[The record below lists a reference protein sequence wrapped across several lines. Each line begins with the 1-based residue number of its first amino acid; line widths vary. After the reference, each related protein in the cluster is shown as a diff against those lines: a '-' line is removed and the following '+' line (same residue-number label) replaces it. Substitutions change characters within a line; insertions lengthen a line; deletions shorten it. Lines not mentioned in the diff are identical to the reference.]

1 MSRSGVPLRIFVT
14 GAGGQLGQVL
24 LRELRRGGHEVA
36 ALTRAA
42 LDLTQREQVLE
53 RLVKLRPQA
62 IVNTSAF
69 GVEASEEDPKTAL
82 AVNAFAVRT
91 LAEAC
96 RSADATLLHFS
107 SDFVFDGTA
116 TSPYR
121 ETDRP
126 NPGSVYGATK
136 LLGEW
141 YAEWGAAALRPA
153 RREPLRKPRRPEH
166 DRPDV
171 RGHPRGA
178 HRERVLRPHGLP
190 RLHDRR
196 RGRDPAPPRGKAAS
210 GVYHCVNAG
219 FTTWHELAVELTRQI
234 GSPSSVVP
242 VSADDL
248 ASKVSRP
255 KFAALS
261 NEKLA
266 NLGIELPSW
275 QNALGRAL
283 AAPLP
288 TATPIPPSGIRPTS
302 SRG

>member
-14 GAGGQLGQVL
+14 GAGGQLGQTVV
-24 LRELRRGGHEVA
+24 RELRRGGHEVA

-69 GVEASEEDPKTAL
+69 GVEESEGDPKTAL

-96 RSADATLLHFS
+96 RSADATLVHFS
-107 SDFVFDGTA
+107 SDFVFDGAT

-141 YAEWGAAALRPA
+141 YAAGAPRYFVLRVESLFGNPEGRSTIDRMCADIRAGRTVSAFYDRTVSPAYMVDVAAAT
-153 RREPLRKPRRPEH
+153 RRLLES
-166 DRPDV
+166 
-171 RGHPRGA
+171 
-178 HRERVLRPHGLP
+178 
-190 RLHDRR
+190 
-196 RGRDPAPPRGKAAS
+196 KAAS

-219 FTTWHELAVELTRQI
+219 FTTWHELAMELTRQI
-234 GSPSSVVP
+234 GSPSGVVP
-242 VSADDL
+242 VSADGL
-248 ASKVSRP
+248 ASKVFRP

-275 QNALGRAL
+275 QNALSRAL

-288 TATPIPPSGIRPTS
+288 TATPMPPSGIRPMN

>member
-1 MSRSGVPLRIFVT
+1 MSRWAVPLRILVT
-14 GAGGQLGQVL
+14 GAGGQLGLNVV
-24 LRELRRGGHEVA
+24 RELRRGGHEVA

-42 LDLTQREQVLE
+42 LDLTQREPVLE
-53 RLVKLRPQA
+53 RLSKLRPQA

-69 GVEASEEDPKTAL
+69 GVEQSEEDPKSAL

-96 RSADATLLHFS
+96 RNAGATLVHFS

-126 NPGSVYGATK
+126 NPGNVYGATK

-141 YAEWGAAALRPA
+141 YAAGAPRHFVLRV
-153 RREPLRKPRRPEH
+153 ESLFGNPEG
-166 DRPDV
+166 RSTIVRMCVDV
-171 RGHPRGA
+171 RAGRAVSAFYDRTVSPAYMVDVAAVTR
-178 HRERVLRPHGLP
+178 
-190 RLHDRR
+190 RLLE
-196 RGRDPAPPRGKAAS
+196 GKAAS

-219 FTTWHELAVELTRQI
+219 FTTWHELALELTRQI
-234 GSPSSVVP
+234 GSPSSVAP
-242 VSADDL
+242 VSADSL
-248 ASKVSRP
+248 ASKVFRP

-275 QNALGRAL
+275 QNALARAL
-283 AAPLP
+283 AAPP
-288 TATPIPPSGIRPTS
+288 PSATPIPTSGIRPTS

>member
-1 MSRSGVPLRIFVT
+1 MRIIVT

-24 LRELRRGGHEVA
+24 AREFRRGGHEVA
-36 ALTRAA
+36 AMTRAA
-42 LDLTQREQVLE
+42 LDLTQRVQVLE
-53 RLVKLRPQA
+53 RVGKLRPQA
-62 IVNTSAF
+62 LVNAAAF

-96 RSADATLLHFS
+96 RNTDATFLHFS

-116 TSPYR
+116 TSAYR

-141 YAEWGAAALRPA
+141 YAQGAPRHFILRVESLFGSPAGKSTIDRMFEDIRAGRTVSAFYDRTVSPAFVDDVAAAT
-153 RREPLRKPRRPEH
+153 RRLLE
-166 DRPDV
+166 
-171 RGHPRGA
+171 
-178 HRERVLRPHGLP
+178 
-190 RLHDRR
+190 
-196 RGRDPAPPRGKAAS
+196 GRASS

-219 FTTWHELAVELTRQI
+219 FTTWHELAMELCRQI
-234 GSPSSVVP
+234 GSPSNVVP
-242 VSADDL
+242 VSAETL
-248 ASKVSRP
+248 QSKVCRP

-266 NLGIELPSW
+266 NLGIELPAW
-275 QNALGRAL
+275 QSALGRAL
-283 AAPLP
+283 AAPP
-288 TATPIPPSGIRPTS
+288 RSASPIPPSGARPIAPRS
-302 SRG
+302 

>member
-1 MSRSGVPLRIFVT
+1 MARSGVLLRIFVT
-14 GAGGQLGQVL
+14 GAGGQLGQTVV
-24 LRELRRGGHEVA
+24 RELRRGGHEVA

-42 LDLTQREQVLE
+42 MDLTQRDQVLE

-62 IVNTSAF
+62 VVNTSAF
-69 GVEASEEDPKTAL
+69 GVEASEEDPATAL

-96 RSADATLLHFS
+96 RIAEATFLHFS

-141 YAEWGAAALRPA
+141 YAGGAPRHFILRVESLFGNPEGRSTIDRMCADIRAGRTVSAFYDRTVSPASMSDVAAAT
-153 RREPLRKPRRPEH
+153 RRILE
-166 DRPDV
+166 
-171 RGHPRGA
+171 
-178 HRERVLRPHGLP
+178 
-190 RLHDRR
+190 
-196 RGRDPAPPRGKAAS
+196 GKAAS

-219 FTTWHELAVELTRQI
+219 FTTWHELAMELTRQI
-234 GSPSSVVP
+234 GRPTSVVP
-242 VSADDL
+242 VSADSL
-248 ASKVSRP
+248 TSKIHRP

-266 NLGIELPSW
+266 NAGIEMPSW

-283 AAPLP
+283 AAP
-288 TATPIPPSGIRPTS
+288 TATPNPPGIRPMN
-302 SRG
+302 SRA

>member
-1 MSRSGVPLRIFVT
+1 MSPFGVPLRILVA

-42 LDLTQREQVLE
+42 LDLTRHAQVVE
-53 RLVKLRPQA
+53 RIGKMRPQA
-62 IVNTSAF
+62 VVNASAF
-69 GVEASEEDPKTAL
+69 GVEASEEDPRAAL

-107 SDFVFDGTA
+107 SDFVFDGT
-116 TSPYR
+116 TSSPYR

-141 YAEWGAAALRPA
+141 YAQGAPRHFVLRVASLFGTPDGRGTIDGMCGDLRAGRTVRAFYDRTVSPAFVDDVAAAA
-153 RREPLRKPRRPEH
+153 RRLLE
-166 DRPDV
+166 
-171 RGHPRGA
+171 
-178 HRERVLRPHGLP
+178 
-190 RLHDRR
+190 
-196 RGRDPAPPRGKAAS
+196 GKAAP

-219 FTTWHELAVELTRQI
+219 FTTWHELAVELARQI
-234 GSPSSVVP
+234 GSRSSVVP
-242 VSADDL
+242 VSTDSQ
-248 ASKVSRP
+248 ASQVFRP
-255 KFAALS
+255 RFAALS

-266 NLGIELPSW
+266 NLGIELPAW
-275 QNALGRAL
+275 QSALGRAF
-283 AAPLP
+283 AA
-288 TATPIPPSGIRPTS
+288 TATPRPGSGPPAPRA
-302 SRG
+302 